1 MKIINN
7 LLAKAD
13 QWLHD
18 KANSKIWMWLHS
30 FIHELSFKI
39 NKKMK
44 TEDSNKMIA
53 EFLGYIPKDAPGNKV
68 YQHNLARIST
78 TWWDRVIM

>member
-1 MKIINN
+1 
-7 LLAKAD
+7 
-13 QWLHD
+13 
-18 KANSKIWMWLHS
+18 
-30 FIHELSFKI
+30 
-39 NKKMK
+39 MK
-44 TEDSNKMIA
+44 TEDSNKIIA